1 MLNRVKHLALEKEV
15 TNDTYFTFAGQI
27 LRFTPKKLNLST
39 GGSLKRK
46 LGDGL
51 VQVYHPHP
59 EKNRMRLPPIILR
72 FQVSFTYILK
82 IRFGAQDDKIQ

>member
-1 MLNRVKHLALEKEV
+1 MGR
-15 TNDTYFTFAGQI
+15 I

-82 IRFGAQDDKIQ
+82 IRFGAQDDNLQYLFTVKELMVLFYKLLNKIFRC